1 MANTGPLATS
11 YVDHGLAPD
20 SVYSYAVFA
29 FDEVPN
35 YSAGATLTG
44 VTDTD
49 VPVATGD
56 WLQARQGPEH
66 RGWSPKETTIRPA
79 NVGTLE
85 EEWNLTETGAPVIDG
100 TTLFVSGTDDDGGSR
115 LIAYDL
121 ATGSTLWERSTG
133 SCAGPPA
140 LTGTRVVVNCWP
152 SGSGEIR
159 AYQRGG
165 AHNLVWSTADTDPG
179 QAFQD
184 VLLIGSTVVARGSE
198 RVNAYRLTDGQR
210 IWQKLLPAG
219 SSGTAE
225 FAASGDR
232 VVVAYGN
239 RLTAYSL
246 TTGNQAWTRQVTASD
261 AVISDGWVYTSGDG
275 TVRRYALANGTP
287 GWTYTSRI
295 PSPSSSRPRTAP
307 STSGPPCSTSARRRR
322 RTSGRCAPRTG
333 RRSGRRTS
341 RTTGSER

>member
-1 MANTGPLATS
+1 MASTPIPSTATPCS
-11 YVDHGLAPD
+11 RSTRFRTTRPRRH
-20 SVYSYAVFA
+20 SRR
-29 FDEVPN
+29 
-35 YSAGATLTG
+35 

-49 VPVATGD
+49 VPVTTGD

-66 RGWSPKETTIRPA
+66 RGLSPKETTIRPA

-100 TTLFVSGTDDDGGSR
+100 TTLFVSGKDDDGGEPAHR
-115 LIAYDL
+115 LRPRDRVDPVGA
-121 ATGSTLWERSTG
+121 RSTG
-133 SCAGPPA
+133 NCAGPPA
-140 LTGTRVVVNCWP
+140 LTGTRVVVNCVSP
-152 SGSGEIR
+152 GSGEIR

-184 VLLIGSTVVARGSE
+184 VLLIGGTVVARGSD

-219 SSGTAE
+219 STGTAE

-232 VVVAYGN
+232 VVVAYVN

-246 TTGNQAWTRQVTASD
+246 TTGK
-261 AVISDGWVYTSGDG
+261 
-275 TVRRYALANGTP
+275 P
-287 GWTYTSRI
+287 G
-295 PSPSSSRPRTAP
+295 
-307 STSGPPCSTSARRRR
+307 
-322 RTSGRCAPRTG
+322 SGR
-333 RRSGRRTS
+333 S
-341 RTTGSER
+341 R